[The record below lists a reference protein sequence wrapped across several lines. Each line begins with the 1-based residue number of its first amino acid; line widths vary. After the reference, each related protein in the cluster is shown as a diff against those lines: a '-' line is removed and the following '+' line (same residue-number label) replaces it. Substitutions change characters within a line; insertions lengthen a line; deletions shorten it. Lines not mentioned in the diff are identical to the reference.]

1 MAAQV
6 SGPGAYSQR
15 TDTGGQPIRDMP
27 DPKYGEATAYR
38 EQQKG
43 APLSDS
49 ANSGPSAPY
58 PSDIAR
64 AASSQPQVETAGP
77 APASEPAQLPGL
89 FDAGDPSIPITAG
102 APIGPGPNSVTGGN
116 MPAQPMQLSQQ
127 LAQYSAGD
135 GGDAIAMLA
144 NMLAQMGQ

>member
-6 SGPGAYSQR
+6 SGPGAYSKR

-43 APLSDS
+43 APLS
-49 ANSGPSAPY
+49 NSSNAGPGAPY

-64 AASSQPQVETAGP
+64 AAAQPQVEQMGP
-77 APASEPAQLPGL
+77 GSSPEPAALPGL
-89 FDAGDPSIPITAG
+89 FDAGDPSIPVTAG
-102 APIGPGPNSVTGGN
+102 APMGPGPNSVTGGN
-116 MPAQPMQLSQQ
+116 MPAQPLALSQQ

-135 GGDAIAMLA
+135 GGDAIAQIA